1 MSIFINIEDKKE
13 LENVYCLLLLD
24 IKRKT
29 GGRIRNYTSFTESIL
44 LQVSLTIKRAS
55 KVNSSDNTFNF
66 YRTEKSIYY
75 I

>member
-44 LQVSLTIKRAS
+44 LLISLTFQRAS
-55 KVNSSDNTFNF
+55 KVNISNNNLN
-66 YRTEKSIYY
+66 YY
-75 I
+75 